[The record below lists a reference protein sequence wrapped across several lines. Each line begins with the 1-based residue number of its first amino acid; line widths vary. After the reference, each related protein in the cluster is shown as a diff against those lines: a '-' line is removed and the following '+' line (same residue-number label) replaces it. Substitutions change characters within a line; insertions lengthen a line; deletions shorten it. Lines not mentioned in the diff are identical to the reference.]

1 MFDLALNTALF
12 YKDILIIFIFNF
24 CDIINTEKLNNF

>member
-12 YKDILIIFIFNF
+12 YKDILVVFIFDF
-24 CDIINTEKLNNF
+24 CDIIKTERLNNF

>member
-12 YKDILIIFIFNF
+12 YKDILAVFIFDF
-24 CDIINTEKLNNF
+24 CDIIKTERLNNF